1 MEHEIILCQVQHLFL
16 NCSYFMVF
24 LEDEE
29 VFKSLAVVQLR
40 IYCSPSNKGQ
50 EHDQKKKTKPQ
61 GPGESSLFLGL

>member
-1 MEHEIILCQVQHLFL
+1 MI
-16 NCSYFMVF
+16 F

-29 VFKSLAVVQLR
+29 VFKSLAVVQFR

-50 EHDQKKKTKPQ
+50 EHDQKKNNNNNKNNPQ

>member
-1 MEHEIILCQVQHLFL
+1 
-16 NCSYFMVF
+16 MVF

-50 EHDQKKKTKPQ
+50 EHDQKKKQNHRALVNLAYSWVYSRKVNCLCEYWFSFPV
-61 GPGESSLFLGL
+61 